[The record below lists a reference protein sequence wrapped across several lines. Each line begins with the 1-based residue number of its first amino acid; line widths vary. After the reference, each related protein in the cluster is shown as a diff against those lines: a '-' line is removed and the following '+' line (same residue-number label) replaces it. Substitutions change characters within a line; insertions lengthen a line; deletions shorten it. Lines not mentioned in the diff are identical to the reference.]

1 MASDGNTAAESIRM
15 EEIAA
20 PAHRG
25 RIVRRFMRNRAAV
38 AGAAFMLVLVPLVFP
53 LANVVA
59 PQDPHATN
67 LREIG
72 QPPSADHLL
81 GTDLTG
87 RDMWSRV
94 VYGGRVSLAVGL
106 VAVVIYMCIGILLGC
121 LAGFYGGMVDSIIM
135 RVTETVMSIP
145 GYVMLITI
153 VAFIGPG
160 LFNSMLAIGLLGWT
174 GIARLVRGQVL
185 SVRAQDYVMAA
196 RATGVPAKGI
206 MLRHVLPNTM
216 APIIVA
222 ASFGVAGAI
231 LLEAGLSFLGLG
243 VQIPV
248 PSWGQMINEA
258 RSPAI
263 IQDYLWLWVPPGLA
277 ITLCVLSINFIGDG
291 LRDALDP
298 RLIRD

>member
-1 MASDGNTAAESIRM
+1 MASDKKRAADSIRI
-15 EEIAA
+15 EEIAGRTQ
-20 PAHRG
+20 RG
-25 RIVRRFMRNRAAV
+25 RTVRRFMRNKAAV
-38 AGAAFMLVLVPLVFP
+38 AGLIFMLIVVPMVFP
-53 LANVVA
+53 LATVVA
-59 PQDPHATN
+59 PQDPHTTN
-67 LREIG
+67 LREVG
-72 QPPSADHLL
+72 KPPSADHLL

-106 VAVVIYMCIGILLGC
+106 VAVAIYMSIGIVLGS
-121 LAGFYGGMVDSIIM
+121 LAGFYGGIVDSIIM

-160 LFNSMLAIGLLGWT
+160 LLNSMFAIGVLGWT

-185 SVRAQDYVMAA
+185 SIRAQDYVMAA

-206 MLRHVLPNTM
+206 ILRHVLPNTM

-263 IQDYLWLWVPPGLA
+263 IQSYLWLWVPPGLA

-298 RLIRD
+298 RLRRD

>member
-1 MASDGNTAAESIRM
+1 MASDKKRAADSIRI
-15 EEIAA
+15 EEIAGRTQ
-20 PAHRG
+20 RG
-25 RIVRRFMRNRAAV
+25 RTVRRFMRNRAAV
-38 AGAAFMLVLVPLVFP
+38 AGMIFMLIVVPMVFP
-53 LANVVA
+53 LAAVVA
-59 PQDPHATN
+59 PQDPHTTN
-67 LREIG
+67 LKEVG
-72 QPPSADHLL
+72 KPPSADHLL

-106 VAVVIYMCIGILLGC
+106 VAVAIYMSIGIVLGS
-121 LAGFYGGMVDSIIM
+121 LAGFYGGIVDSIIM

-160 LFNSMLAIGLLGWT
+160 LLNSMFAIGLLGWT

-185 SVRAQDYVMAA
+185 SIRAQDYVMAA

-206 MLRHVLPNTM
+206 ILRHVLPNTM

-263 IQDYLWLWVPPGLA
+263 IESYLWLWVPPGLA

-298 RLIRD
+298 RLRRD

>member
-1 MASDGNTAAESIRM
+1 M
-15 EEIAA
+15 
-20 PAHRG
+20 
-25 RIVRRFMRNRAAV
+25 RRFMRNRAAV

-53 LANVVA
+53 LAKVVA
-59 PQDPHATN
+59 PHDPHTTN

-87 RDMWSRV
+87 RDMWSRM

-106 VAVVIYMCIGILLGC
+106 VAVVIYMSIGIVLGS

-196 RATGVPAKGI
+196 QATGVPAKGI
-206 MLRHVLPNTM
+206 ILRHVLPNTM

>member
-1 MASDGNTAAESIRM
+1 MASDKKRAADSIRI
-15 EEIAA
+15 EEIAGRTQ
-20 PAHRG
+20 RG
-25 RIVRRFMRNRAAV
+25 RTVRRFMRNRAAV
-38 AGAAFMLVLVPLVFP
+38 AGMIFMLIVVPMVFP
-53 LANVVA
+53 LAAVVA
-59 PQDPHATN
+59 PQDPHTTN
-67 LREIG
+67 LKEVG
-72 QPPSADHLL
+72 KPPSVDHLL

-106 VAVVIYMCIGILLGC
+106 VAVAIYMSIGIVLGS
-121 LAGFYGGMVDSIIM
+121 LAGFYGGIVDSIIM

-160 LFNSMLAIGLLGWT
+160 LLNSMFAIGLLGWT

-185 SVRAQDYVMAA
+185 SIRAQDYVMAA

-206 MLRHVLPNTM
+206 ILRHVLPNTM

-291 LRDALDP
+291 LRDAADP
-298 RLIRD
+298 YADL

>member
-1 MASDGNTAAESIRM
+1 MASDKKRAADSIRI
-15 EEIAA
+15 EEIAGRTQ
-20 PAHRG
+20 RG
-25 RIVRRFMRNRAAV
+25 RTVRRFMRNRAAV
-38 AGAAFMLVLVPLVFP
+38 AGMIFMLIVVPMVFP
-53 LANVVA
+53 LAAVVA
-59 PQDPHATN
+59 PQDPHTTN
-67 LREIG
+67 LKEVG
-72 QPPSADHLL
+72 KPPSVDHLL

-106 VAVVIYMCIGILLGC
+106 VAVAIYMSIGIVLGS
-121 LAGFYGGMVDSIIM
+121 LAGFYGGIVDSIIM

-160 LFNSMLAIGLLGWT
+160 LLNSMFAIGLLGWT

-185 SVRAQDYVMAA
+185 SIRAQDYVMAA

-206 MLRHVLPNTM
+206 ILRHVLPNTM

-243 VQIPV
+243 MPAGA
-248 PSWGQMINEA
+248 PAWGIMVAEGRAVIL
-258 RSPAI
+258 
-263 IQDYLWLWVPPGLA
+263 DVWWLSLFPGLA
-277 ITLCVLSINFIGDG
+277 ITVVVMAFNFFADW
-291 LRDALDP
+291 LRDTLDP
-298 RLIRD
+298 RLRRV

>member
-1 MASDGNTAAESIRM
+1 MASDKKRAADSIRI
-15 EEIAA
+15 EEIAGRTQ
-20 PAHRG
+20 RG
-25 RIVRRFMRNRAAV
+25 RTVRRFMRNRAAV
-38 AGAAFMLVLVPLVFP
+38 AGMIFMLIVVPMVFP
-53 LANVVA
+53 LAAVVA
-59 PQDPHATN
+59 PQDPHTTN
-67 LREIG
+67 LKEVG
-72 QPPSADHLL
+72 KPPSVDHLL

-106 VAVVIYMCIGILLGC
+106 VAVAIYMSIGIVLGS
-121 LAGFYGGMVDSIIM
+121 LAGFYGGIVDSIIM

-160 LFNSMLAIGLLGWT
+160 LLNSMFAIGLLGWT

-185 SVRAQDYVMAA
+185 SIRAQDYVMAA

-206 MLRHVLPNTM
+206 ILRHVLPNTM

-263 IQDYLWLWVPPGLA
+263 IESYLWLWVPPGLA

-298 RLIRD
+298 RLRRD

>member
-1 MASDGNTAAESIRM
+1 MASDKKRAADSIRI
-15 EEIAA
+15 EEIAGRTQ
-20 PAHRG
+20 RG
-25 RIVRRFMRNRAAV
+25 RTVRRFMRNGAAV
-38 AGAAFMLVLVPLVFP
+38 AGMIFMLIVVPMVFP
-53 LANVVA
+53 LAAVVA
-59 PQDPHATN
+59 PQDPHTTN
-67 LREIG
+67 LKEVG
-72 QPPSADHLL
+72 KPPSADHLL

-106 VAVVIYMCIGILLGC
+106 VAVAIYMSIGIVLGS
-121 LAGFYGGMVDSIIM
+121 LAGFYGGIVDSIIM

-160 LFNSMLAIGLLGWT
+160 LLNSMFAIGLLGWT

-185 SVRAQDYVMAA
+185 SIRAQDYVMAA

-206 MLRHVLPNTM
+206 ILRHVLPNTM

-231 LLEAGLSFLGLG
+231 LLG
-243 VQIPV
+243 V
-248 PSWGQMINEA
+248 A
-258 RSPAI
+258 
-263 IQDYLWLWVPPGLA
+263 
-277 ITLCVLSINFIGDG
+277 
-291 LRDALDP
+291 
-298 RLIRD
+298 

>member
-1 MASDGNTAAESIRM
+1 
-15 EEIAA
+15 
-20 PAHRG
+20 
-25 RIVRRFMRNRAAV
+25 MRNRAAV
-38 AGAAFMLVLVPLVFP
+38 AGAVFMLIVVPLVFP
-53 LANVVA
+53 LAKVVA
-59 PQDPHATN
+59 PQDPHTTN
-67 LREIG
+67 LKEVG
-72 QPPSADHLL
+72 QPPSTDHLL

-106 VAVVIYMCIGILLGC
+106 VAVVIYMSIGIVLGS
-121 LAGFYGGMVDSIIM
+121 LAGFYGGMVDSVIM

-160 LFNSMLAIGLLGWT
+160 LLNSMFAIGLLGWT

-185 SVRAQDYVMAA
+185 SIRAQDYVMAA

-206 MLRHVLPNTM
+206 ILRHVLPNTM

-298 RLIRD
+298 RLMRD